1 MKTNPVGIRK
11 EAQSFFKPYN
21 KSYCSEKVE
30 SHLHLAE
37 VMKCILIDLN
47 VQPC

>member
-1 MKTNPVGIRK
+1 MKKNPVCIRK
-11 EAQSFFKPYN
+11 KAQSFFKLYN

-47 VQPC
+47 VQ